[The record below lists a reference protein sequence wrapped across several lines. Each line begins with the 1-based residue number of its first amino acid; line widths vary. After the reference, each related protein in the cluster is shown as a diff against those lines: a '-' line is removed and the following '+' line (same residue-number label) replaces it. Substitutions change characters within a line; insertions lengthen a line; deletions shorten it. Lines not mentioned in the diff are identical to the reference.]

1 MGSSKSSVCTAN
13 KKDKGVQTINNT
25 HSGQARKLDNSKSN
39 VDEYKLVVVEKNLLK
54 LRCFK
59 CGVLFIGEP
68 KRIAGFYCFY
78 VRYEAQCLS
87 CGYKSK
93 WENGRLIDG
102 RVSNINLDFI

>member
-1 MGSSKSSVCTAN
+1 MVRVYQFFRVNLRLSSENS
-13 KKDKGVQTINNT
+13 TIDLVYSN
-25 HSGQARKLDNSKSN
+25 NSKSN

-54 LRCFK
+54 LMQLCFK

-87 CGYKSK
+87 SEYKSK
-93 WENGRLIDG
+93 WETDRWQ
-102 RVSNINLDFI
+102 SEQH